1 MIANIFTIFM
11 LSLGCIFFIAGTIGL
26 LRFPDVFC
34 RLHAL
39 TKADN
44 LGLGLITLGL
54 LPQVQTVAMAVK
66 ILLVWG
72 LLLLTSA
79 TSCHLIARHERRR
92 QMLEHDHNQH
102 SNGKNAK

>member
-1 MIANIFTIFM
+1 MIANIFTLFM
-11 LSLGCIFFIAGTIGL
+11 VSLGCVFFIAGTLGL

-39 TKADN
+39 TKSDN

-54 LPQVQTVAMAVK
+54 LPQVSSVSMGIK

-79 TSCHLIARHERRR
+79 TSCHLVARHERRR
-92 QMLEHDHNQH
+92 QIIENDDNQNIH
-102 SNGKNAK
+102 GKSDK

>member
-1 MIANIFTIFM
+1 MVTNIFTILM
-11 LSLGCIFFIAGTIGL
+11 VSLGCVFFIAGTLGL

-39 TKADN
+39 TKSDN

-54 LPQVQTVAMAVK
+54 LPQVSSVSMGIK
-66 ILLVWG
+66 ISIVWG

-79 TSCHLIARHERRR
+79 TSCHLVARHERNR
-92 QMLEHDHNQH
+92 QMADNNDLHNRTGHDQ
-102 SNGKNAK
+102 